1 MDFASVTKN
10 VSNFL
15 FKEPLREY
23 GYSLNN
29 GEGFG
34 SFIMMGTR
42 VARAKFMNALSKE
55 NPFEKTVGAVAAIAL
70 GILTAP
76 LTLIGACIYGVSSL
90 VPHTFKPV
98 DDTVFPRTSPFIV
111 DQVYSLTKQFDE
123 LATKAG
129 LSYWATAGTL
139 LGQKRHKGMIPWD
152 DDGDYVIRLADLP
165 KLHSLKDELEAQG
178 IMLYEGPLGLWK
190 LAYTDEKRIELFGTN
205 ESAALDI
212 LTNEQNKDGVWVP
225 TNGLYRDLYPNE
237 VFLDEEINNL
247 ERAPFGPNGLTVP
260 VPKHSER
267 FLQSVYGD
275 DCLEYGVRTHSHK
288 GFFGIKLGNFEF
300 NPVLTKQRVKIIG
313 NYATGNVWK

>member
-1 MDFASVTKN
+1 MDIATATKN
-10 VSNFL
+10 VSDFL

-23 GYSLNN
+23 GYSLNT

-34 SFIMMGTR
+34 SFMMMGTR
-42 VARAKFMNALSKE
+42 VAKARCINALGKDSLL
-55 NPFEKTVGAVAAIAL
+55 EKTAGVVSAIAI

-76 LTLIGACIYGVSSL
+76 LTLIGAAIYGISSL

-98 DDTVFPRTSPFIV
+98 DDTVFPRTSPYIV
-111 DQVYSLTKQFDE
+111 DQVYSLTEQFDKI
-123 LATKAG
+123 ATKAG

-152 DDGDYVIRLADLP
+152 DDGDYVIRLGDLP
-165 KLHSLKDELEAQG
+165 KLHALKGELEAAG
-178 IMLYEGPLGLWK
+178 ILLYQGPLGLWK
-190 LAYTDEKRIELFGTN
+190 LAYTDEKRQELFATN

-212 LTNEQNKDGVWVP
+212 LTNEQDKDGLWVP
-225 TNGLYRDLYPNE
+225 TNGLYRDLYPKE
-237 VFLDEEINNL
+237 VFLDEEINTL
-247 ERAPFGPNGLTVP
+247 ERGAFGPNGLTVP
-260 VPKHSER
+260 VPKNSER
-267 FLQSVYGD
+267 FLKSVYGE